1 MFLIQPF
8 HCKILFL
15 LHVVHS
21 FNILKSYLS
30 KKTHLTV
37 SLTFLHLVVHFFDCN
52 RFLPSEQQIK
62 HSELIRAGILILRGN
77 LFERLQISA
86 GYEMLMAILKSHT
99 SIIQTETKD
108 QKEID
113 TKEKEENCIENIK
126 NIEIKQPL
134 PNGCDA
140 TLETIQ
146 IRDGALKLK
155 VEI

>member
-1 MFLIQPF
+1 
-8 HCKILFL
+8 
-15 LHVVHS
+15 
-21 FNILKSYLS
+21 
-30 KKTHLTV
+30 
-37 SLTFLHLVVHFFDCN
+37 
-52 RFLPSEQQIK
+52 
-62 HSELIRAGILILRGN
+62 
-77 LFERLQISA
+77 
-86 GYEMLMAILKSHT
+86 MLMAILKSHT

-108 QKEID
+108 KKEIDTQGTDTQGID